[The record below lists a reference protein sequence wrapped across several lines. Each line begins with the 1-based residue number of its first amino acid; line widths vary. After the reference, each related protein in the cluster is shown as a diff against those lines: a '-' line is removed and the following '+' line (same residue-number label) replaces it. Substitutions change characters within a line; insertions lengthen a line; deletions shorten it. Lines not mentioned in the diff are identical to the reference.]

1 MFSRFQHL
9 ERWRFQPYADR
20 EDPFKR
26 TYLTRDKLIWRWYCS
41 RIEPPQFCSFWGG
54 GKKGPFE
61 GPQIKW
67 NKENV
72 CVSVGC
78 LSKQELGGV
87 LCWPLRARTSQSP
100 SAKQQQTRQLT
111 VGHKRLLLALLRGL
125 PWKLTDSP
133 PPPLFLSLLM
143 YHPRGQD
150 YEAPEKLASGRKS
163 RSGYHLADTICLEC
177 GNALLYVNRHVCD
190 VRYNNGQTG
199 RVFLP
204 TAPSITTWEQVLN
217 CWHGDTSHCVID
229 IVHANRPRLTRP
241 RFALMT
247 FHDALCQHRA
257 SRRHV

>member
-54 GKKGPFE
+54 GGEGPFE

-133 PPPLFLSLLM
+133 PPASLPLSPHVPSTGARLRSPGEAGKREEKQKRLSPCRYDLSGMWQRFTVCEQTRLWCQIQQRADGEGFLANSTFDHYLGTGL
-143 YHPRGQD
+143 
-150 YEAPEKLASGRKS
+150 KL
-163 RSGYHLADTICLEC
+163 
-177 GNALLYVNRHVCD
+177 
-190 VRYNNGQTG
+190 
-199 RVFLP
+199 
-204 TAPSITTWEQVLN
+204 
-217 CWHGDTSHCVID
+217 
-229 IVHANRPRLTRP
+229 LTRWHIP
-241 RFALMT
+241 LR
-247 FHDALCQHRA
+247 DWYRA
-257 SRRHV
+257 CK

>member
-54 GKKGPFE
+54 ERPVRGPTDKVEQGKCLCE
-61 GPQIKW
+61 RW
-67 NKENV
+67 
-72 CVSVGC
+72 VSVKAGTGRRS
-78 LSKQELGGV
+78 LLTSEGKDFPKP
-87 LCWPLRARTSQSP
+87 LCKTTADPAADSGTQAAAACSAARP
-100 SAKQQQTRQLT
+100 
-111 VGHKRLLLALLRGL
+111 ALKTHWL
-125 PWKLTDSP
+125 PP

-199 RVFLP
+199 RLFLP

>member
-1 MFSRFQHL
+1 MSVWALGVCQSRNWEAFSVDL
-9 ERWRFQPYADR
+9 
-20 EDPFKR
+20 
-26 TYLTRDKLIWRWYCS
+26 
-41 RIEPPQFCSFWGG
+41 WG
-54 GKKGPFE
+54 
-61 GPQIKW
+61 Q
-67 NKENV
+67 
-72 CVSVGC
+72 
-78 LSKQELGGV
+78 
-87 LCWPLRARTSQSP
+87 
-100 SAKQQQTRQLT
+100 
-111 VGHKRLLLALLRGL
+111 GL
-125 PWKLTDSP
+125 PKAPLQNNSRPGSWQWDTSGCCLLCCEACLENSLTPP

-199 RVFLP
+199 RLFLP

-241 RFALMT
+241 QFALMT

>member
-1 MFSRFQHL
+1 MFSPFQHL

-133 PPPLFLSLLM
+133 PPRLSSSLSSCTI
-143 YHPRGQD
+143 HGGKTTKPRRSWQAGGKA
-150 YEAPEKLASGRKS
+150 EAAITLPI
-163 RSGYHLADTICLEC
+163 RSVWNVATLYCMWTDTF
-177 GNALLYVNRHVCD
+177 VMSD
-190 VRYNNGQTG
+190 TTTG
-199 RVFLP
+199 RRGGFSCQQHLRSLP
-204 TAPSITTWEQVLN
+204 
-217 CWHGDTSHCVID
+217 G
-229 IVHANRPRLTRP
+229 NR
-241 RFALMT
+241 
-247 FHDALCQHRA
+247 
-257 SRRHV
+257 S